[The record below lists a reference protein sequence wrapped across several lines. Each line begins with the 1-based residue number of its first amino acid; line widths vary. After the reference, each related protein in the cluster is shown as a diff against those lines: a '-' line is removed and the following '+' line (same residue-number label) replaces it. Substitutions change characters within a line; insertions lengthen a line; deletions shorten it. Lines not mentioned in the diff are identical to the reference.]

1 MPSNS
6 SRGEAQLRK
15 LSRTM
20 LTVTPAPGQPA
31 RKVPAIDV
39 VRAGERCVAADD
51 LGGALAIGEQLRKT
65 DGLASEGLRLLV
77 MVAVSLGRPRDAWE
91 LSQQLMATGVPD
103 ARTALPLAQA
113 LQLCSRQ
120 ADALRVV
127 DDALRDAP
135 GDAHLRAQRG
145 LLLADQD
152 DASGAEEEL
161 RRALRLAP
169 DLYSPYRQL
178 AVIGRITPED
188 IARLETADIPESG
201 RVDAWTALAAGYRKQ
216 GDLVREFDYLR
227 RAHDLVKRL
236 DSWEPR
242 EEQDMVRDIE
252 EVYTP
257 EFMAK
262 LPALPAAGQRPVF
275 IVGMPRSG
283 STLAEQILAS
293 TEITGAAG
301 ESQVFPWLLLD
312 LSRRRYGEMDY
323 PQLATVLTRDDLLQL
338 QKDYLKTISEVYTRA
353 LVFVDKQF
361 TNYKY
366 VGLLARIFPDARFV
380 HTVRDPLDIILST
393 YQHVFR
399 TAGFS
404 HDLEHLALALRDRAR
419 IMAHWHRVLPGRV
432 HDLVYEDVVSKP
444 EATLRALVE
453 FCGLPWSDAVLRFHE
468 NPRAVKTV
476 SQMQVR
482 QPLYQSSV
490 GRWKPYATLLEP
502 AQRVLAAR

>member
-1 MPSNS
+1 MTATSP
-6 SRGEAQLRK
+6 RGEAQLRK

-31 RKVPAIDV
+31 RQVPAIEV
-39 VRAGERCVAADD
+39 VRAGERSVAADD
-51 LGGALAIGEQLRKT
+51 LGGALRIGEQLRKT
-65 DGLASEGLRLLV
+65 DGLASEGLRLMV

-91 LSQQLMATGVPD
+91 LAQQLMATGVPD

-113 LQLCSRQ
+113 LQLCNRHE
-120 ADALRVV
+120 DALGVI

-135 GDAHLRAQRG
+135 GDAHLRALRG
-145 LLLADQD
+145 QLLAEQD
-152 DASGAEEEL
+152 DATGAEAEL

-169 DLYSPYRQL
+169 ELYSPYRHL
-178 AVIGRITPED
+178 AVLGRITSDD
-188 IARLETADIPESG
+188 IARLEAADIPESG

-216 GDLVREFDYLR
+216 GDLVREFDYLQ
-227 RAHDLVKRL
+227 RAHDMVKRF

-242 EEQDMVRDIE
+242 EEHDMVRDIE
-252 EVYTP
+252 AVYTT
-257 EFMAK
+257 EFLAK
-262 LPALPAAGQRPVF
+262 LPALPAAGQRPIF

-293 TEITGAAG
+293 TGITGAAG

-323 PQLATVLTRDDLLQL
+323 PALANVLTRDDLLQL

-380 HTVRDPLDIILST
+380 HTVREPLDIILST

-404 HDLEHLALALRDRAR
+404 HNLEHLALALRDRAR
-419 IMAHWHRVLPGRV
+419 IMAHWHKVLPGRV
-432 HDLVYEDVVSKP
+432 HDLVYEDVVGNP
-444 EATLRALVE
+444 EPTIRALVE
-453 FCGLPWSDAVLRFHE
+453 FCGLPWSEQVLRFNE
-468 NPRAVKTV
+468 TKRTVRTV

-490 GRWKPYATLLEP
+490 GRWQPYATLLEP
-502 AQRVLAAR
+502 AQRVLAAS